1 MIATTITIVRGWK
14 NCYAFLFVSIRVSIH
29 YQLMSSANHLEIIFV
44 TEFVRNIITPTVSS
58 SSWWR
63 IEPLFSIISWIWPKK
78 ITQGSIMREISLS
91 VNISYLIKSL
101 YFRRESSMETEDRT
115 INDSWDREALK
126 NLSKPFPDRISVVLF
141 LALIIKTVKFVNL
154 SVFMISSQDGDSV
167 FVFYFEK
174 KNIEKCLYWVETS
187 IDVISHE
194 EIVGS
199 LDKKMSTGSFPQI

>member
-1 MIATTITIVRGWK
+1 
-14 NCYAFLFVSIRVSIH
+14 
-29 YQLMSSANHLEIIFV
+29 
-44 TEFVRNIITPTVSS
+44 
-58 SSWWR
+58 
-63 IEPLFSIISWIWPKK
+63 
-78 ITQGSIMREISLS
+78 
-91 VNISYLIKSL
+91 
-101 YFRRESSMETEDRT
+101 METEDRT